1 MASEADTRHRSLGI
15 LLAQARAEK
24 ITCIKFQGSRT
35 SRLTNA
41 FVNLFRRSTPGAS
54 PPSTE
59 VSGGEAAVGS
69 RPTPAYEQADVAC
82 FRSLS
87 G

>member
-24 ITCIKFQGSRT
+24 ITCIKSKQVNRCIRP
-35 SRLTNA
+35 RLCK
-41 FVNLFRRSTPGAS
+41 FDSLDHPGAS
-54 PPSTE
+54 PPKTE

-69 RPTPAYEQADVAC
+69 RPTPACEQADVAC